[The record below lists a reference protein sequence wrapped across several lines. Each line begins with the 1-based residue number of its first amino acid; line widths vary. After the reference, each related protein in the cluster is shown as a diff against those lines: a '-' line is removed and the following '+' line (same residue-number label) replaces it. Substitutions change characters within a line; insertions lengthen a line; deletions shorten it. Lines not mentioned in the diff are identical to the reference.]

1 MKGIMLI
8 TGAASG
14 LGFSK
19 AEFFV
24 KQGFQVLAGVRK
36 QEHFDAIRNIGA
48 EPILLDITNDTAV
61 ASACERVEQLGGV
74 DVLINN
80 AGVAYSGPLE
90 MMDDQVILDT
100 LNVNLVATIR
110 FTQALLPFIRKK
122 RGRIINIGSISGR
135 FAPPG
140 LSVYAASKFGL
151 EGFTD
156 ALRVELQPLGVQV
169 KIIEPGKIDTPIWEK
184 ALNYS
189 EQHVGVTSDVSV
201 YERINQYYID
211 YAQNEPSVSLEAYLK
226 VVHRAVE
233 THTGA
238 RYLVGLPSKL
248 RILVGNLPTRIRD
261 FLVRSAMKLS

>member
-14 LGFSK
+14 LGFAK

-61 ASACERVEQLGGV
+61 ASACERVEQLAGV

-90 MMDDQVILDT
+90 MMDDQAILDT

-122 RGRIINIGSISGR
+122 RGKIINIGSISGR

-140 LSVYAASKFGL
+140 LSV
-151 EGFTD
+151 
-156 ALRVELQPLGVQV
+156 
-169 KIIEPGKIDTPIWEK
+169 
-184 ALNYS
+184 
-189 EQHVGVTSDVSV
+189 
-201 YERINQYYID
+201 
-211 YAQNEPSVSLEAYLK
+211 
-226 VVHRAVE
+226 
-233 THTGA
+233 
-238 RYLVGLPSKL
+238 
-248 RILVGNLPTRIRD
+248 
-261 FLVRSAMKLS
+261 